1 MQVARGGARKLEK
14 SSGSG
19 ARGAEKL
26 PDTYAIKFP
35 SC

>member
-1 MQVARGGARKLEK
+1 MQVARGGARKK

-26 PDTYAIKFP
+26 PDTCATKFP